1 MISLIFLLNL
11 TFANT
16 NILTTNFKSIDGQEK
31 SLSSYSAKAYLV
43 VNIATQCGFTGQ
55 LDGLEKLYQKY
66 KDKGLVI
73 VGFPSNDFGGQT
85 PEVEGEIKKFCK
97 LNYGV
102 TFPLTAKYHV
112 KGDKISPLFKELISK
127 SPQSKP
133 IGWNFEKFLINSKGK
148 VVKRYKSS
156 VVPKK
161 LSSDIESLIV
171 N

>member
-1 MISLIFLLNL
+1 MLSLLFLLNM
-11 TFANT
+11 TFANVD
-16 NILTTNFKSIDGQEK
+16 ILTTNFKGIDGKEK
-31 SLSSYSAKAYLV
+31 SLSSYNAKAYLV

-55 LDGLEKLYQKY
+55 LDGLEKLYQQY
-66 KDKGLVI
+66 KEKGLVI

-85 PEVEGEIKKFCK
+85 PEAEGEIKKFCK

-112 KGDKISPLFKELISK
+112 KGDNISPFFKKLISN
-127 SPQSKP
+127 SPSSNS

-148 VVKRYKSS
+148 VIKRYKSS

-161 LSSDIESLIV
+161 LSSDIEKLIL
-171 N
+171 